1 MSTALAF
8 DRAARFWD
16 APIGKKAVMAIT
28 GLILFGFVIVHM
40 LGNLQLFL
48 PPDASG
54 KHPIDVYGEALHHN
68 MALLWTARA
77 VLLASVG
84 LHILAALELT
94 KLQSDARPVAY
105 HKKRDLG
112 SSYASRT
119 MMWSGPMIACF
130 LVYHL
135 LHFTTGAAH
144 PQFRELAVHHNVVT
158 GFQNIYASL
167 AYIAAMLMLGPH
179 LFHGAWSMFQTLGV
193 AHPRYTPMLRTFA
206 KGAAV
211 AVTAGNISLP
221 VAVLSGVIR

>member
-1 MSTALAF
+1 MSKAIAF
-8 DRAARFWD
+8 ERAVRFWD
-16 APIGKKAVMAIT
+16 APIGKKAVMAVT
-28 GLILFGFVIVHM
+28 GLILFGFVIAHM

-48 PPDASG
+48 PRGASG
-54 KHPIDVYGEALHHN
+54 KYPIDEYAETLHHS

-77 VLLASVG
+77 VLLTSVA
-84 LHILAALELT
+84 LHITAAIELT
-94 KLQSDARPVAY
+94 KIKSDSRPVAY
-105 HKKRDLG
+105 QKKQDVG

-135 LHFTTGAAH
+135 LHFTAGTVH
-144 PQFRELAVHHNVVT
+144 PQFRDLQVHHNVVT

-179 LFHGAWSMFQTLGV
+179 LFHGAWSMFQSLGV
-193 AHPRYTPMLRTFA
+193 AHPRYTPLLRGFA
-206 KGAAV
+206 KCAAI
-211 AVTAGNISLP
+211 AVTVGNISLP